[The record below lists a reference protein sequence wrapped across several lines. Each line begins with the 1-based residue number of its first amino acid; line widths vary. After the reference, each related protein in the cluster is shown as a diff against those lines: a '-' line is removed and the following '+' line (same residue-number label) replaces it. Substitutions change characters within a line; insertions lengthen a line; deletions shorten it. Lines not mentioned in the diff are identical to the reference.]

1 MARRREES
9 VKLSITYL
17 YLFDGQKCRCQTDAE
32 AISNKS
38 TSVSLF
44 TWQIEKL
51 TALLPGIICGFPND
65 AKLD

>member
-9 VKLSITYL
+9 VKLSITYF
-17 YLFDGQKCRCQTDAE
+17 YLFDGQSCRCKTDAE
-32 AISNKS
+32 AISNNS

-44 TWQIEKL
+44 TWQTEEL
-51 TALLPGIICGFPND
+51 TALLSGIICGFPYD